1 MKIYSKI
8 HNIQKGLIVH
18 KDKRNEFLKNAYVTL
33 DQIVEKLEPLLG
45 KENLFMFHSIVDRE
59 LVTHIVDIEWQE
71 ELVSNFPMNAT
82 DPQKAWSEITYG
94 KRYNLS
100 AIFNIIADEDDDW
113 NKASGIWAKKPP
125 IRDDV
130 PQVPTTPTK
139 PYITSSIITLMIQD
153 VKEGKIQV
161 SSADSLIEL
170 LRRDYKVASGWAE
183 KEIRAKYDTV
193 DKSKQI

>member
-8 HNIQKGLIVH
+8 HNIQKGLVVH

-33 DQIVEKLEPLLG
+33 DQIVEKLEPLLE
-45 KENLFMFHSIVDRE
+45 KENLFMFHNIVDRE

-113 NKASGIWAKKPP
+113 NKASGIWAKTPSTYVQNTPKVWEPTEWFNKPQLEQLFKELHEW
-125 IRDDV
+125 V
-130 PQVPTTPTK
+130 
-139 PYITSSIITLMIQD
+139 ITAWSSQELVKKARTQWKVSKVMEWEIITRYQ
-153 VKEGKIQV
+153 KEFI
-161 SSADSLIEL
+161 
-170 LRRDYKVASGWAE
+170 
-183 KEIRAKYDTV
+183 
-193 DKSKQI
+193 